1 MRIIPRSE
9 SGLAPPR
16 GNATGPFEK
25 TCIIIH
31 YTCSPNGI
39 LTPET
44 EKGLMQMWQNEHE
57 AKYSAWDIL
66 QAFSVF
72 QSGRIYEN
80 RIWTSNSGAIYNAGG
95 WSTKGVGIE
104 CQGDFR
110 GDVKMSDLQYQAL
123 LYLCCSIYIRPG
135 FKPQAGRFIFG
146 HKELYPCRPGDV
158 HSTDCPANLLNQF
171 VVNGKLQNDVLAST
185 KGTPVGAKPKEED
198 DDMYLSEMGKAACV
212 PSMTQDG
219 MKCYLDITP
228 QYGNPAQVRFQ
239 AKRDNGDYVGKAE
252 THDIAAEISYRFE
265 VGKHFNIPN
274 IGGTTVKVEVLSGGP
289 VVVTRKQT
297 L

>member
-171 VVNGKLQNDVLAST
+171 VVNGKLQNDVLASA
-185 KGTPVGAKPKEED
+185 KGKPVGAKPKEEG
-198 DDMYLSEMGKAACV
+198 MYEQLLNTKEFVRLDCWRDKFNYFVTTDGNAKNLRFKLQGKLGGEATTD
-212 PSMTQDG
+212 PQDKDG
-219 MKCYLDITP
+219 IVDHNLQDILKQDRMKVVKGSYKLTVTSDKDI
-228 QYGNPAQVRFQ
+228 G
-239 AKRDNGDYVGKAE
+239 
-252 THDIAAEISYRFE
+252 
-265 VGKHFNIPN
+265 
-274 IGGTTVKVEVLSGGP
+274 IGLREDSK
-289 VVVTRKQT
+289 
-297 L
+297 